1 MLTDIINILHDVYL
15 RHKGVRTFKYQ
26 SEILNN
32 AQGNNEGI
40 QVYVSSTSYG
50 NLNIT
55 TNIFTLEFQCYILQQ
70 YDGTP
75 EDLVARQ
82 DECVQVAVDV
92 LGMIDYDREYR
103 TMVKLHDYSI
113 ITLDHYTDDDS
124 CGARLSMTLEIASP
138 LNLCELEDNF
148 NETPYEK
155 PEDNEIT
162 LPNGKD
168 DDEITLVRLKRHGK

>member
-26 SEILNN
+26 SEMLNN
-32 AQGNNEGI
+32 SQGNNEGI

-103 TMVKLHDYSI
+103 AMVKLHDYSI

-138 LNLCELEDNF
+138 LNLCDLEDNF

-162 LPNGKD
+162 LPKD
-168 DDEITLVRLKRHGK
+168 EGNDEITLVRLKRHGK